1 MAVELAF
8 LSLQLPSGTAQV
20 SGTMDPPREGNKLL
34 TKFAKPVLHRPLR
47 PPTLS
52 ASSALRETEVGQN
65 PVYGNNQPE
74 FKPAR

>member
-34 TKFAKPVLHRPLR
+34 TKFAKPVLHRPVE
-47 PPTLS
+47 TAHTFGKFG
-52 ASSALRETEVGQN
+52 ASGDRSWSKPRLRE
-65 PVYGNNQPE
+65 
-74 FKPAR
+74 